1 MSLWKRFVLGAGFLF
16 LLPLALNAQD
26 IPKAEL
32 YAGYSLLRF
41 STDRVTAHG
50 WDFQIAPNINKN
62 LAIVFD
68 FAGHY
73 GNLDEVSPF
82 VNVRFDVQS
91 HSIMMGPHVSQVV
104 GGRWKPF
111 AQFLVG
117 YHRTTYD
124 SDVSFGAGAPIV
136 DVDTQ
141 SGVTATAGGGLD
153 LIVNDS
159 VAVRLFQAEYAVHR
173 FEDVDFKGEGA
184 RIGAGIVFRLGRRTQ

>member
-1 MSLWKRFVLGAGFLF
+1 MSLWKRFVVGASCLF
-16 LLPLALNAQD
+16 LLPLALSAQD

-32 YAGYSLLRF
+32 SLGYSLLRF
-41 STDRVTAHG
+41 STDRVTTHG
-50 WDFQIAPNINKN
+50 WNVAIAPNINKN

-73 GNLDEVSPF
+73 GNLDEVSF
-82 VNVRFDVQS
+82 FGNSRWDVKS
-91 HSIMMGPHVSQVV
+91 YSVMMGPRASQVV
-104 GGRWKPF
+104 GGRWRPF

-124 SDVSFGAGAPIV
+124 VDITSFGEPLV

-153 LIVNDS
+153 FLASDRFAI
-159 VAVRLFQAEYAVHR
+159 RLFQAEYAVHR
-173 FEDVDFKGEGA
+173 FEDINFKGEGA
-184 RIGAGIVFRLGRRTQ
+184 RIGVGIIFRLGRRTQ